1 MEEQN
6 QLLFWRAMGKSVTG
20 AAHKRKNKPC
30 QDAIKWEI
38 LPEAV
43 TLAVSDG
50 HGSEKSLYSHYG
62 SQFAVE
68 ITIQMLKEFYFRFG
82 YAPNNF
88 PLIKRY
94 AEEQI
99 PLMIVQKWA
108 ERVREHYIKNYAD
121 KAEKISTTLEVKK
134 SAGRKEV
141 NETNQRISA
150 TKYNGKS
157 CQILIPDFSDREIE
171 KLPKRPTVSSYDSTL
186 IKYGATLMAVLAT
199 PTFLLFFQLGDGDI
213 IIVEENEVVQRPIPR
228 DERHIANETTS
239 LCMPNA
245 WNNMYVVFWPLEGK
259 NTKLVML
266 STDGYSNSFVSEG
279 AFNQAGV
286 DYMRLIKEQGWD
298 FVKSKLGE
306 WLSEVSE
313 FGSGDDISVGILYS
327 YSQKYLEKL
336 KKDAEE
342 FRKKRLYRKAKQIY
356 DEITHIN
363 TYDYEAWGL
372 RALCCKLLGKHRE
385 ASGCY
390 ENMKRIIKTI
400 NMMKEAR
407 NTLLRKE

>member
-1 MEEQN
+1 MEQQN
-6 QLLFWRAMGKSVTG
+6 QLFFWRAMGKSVTG

-30 QDAIKWEI
+30 QDAIKWEVI
-38 LPEAV
+38 PGAAI
-43 TLAVSDG
+43 LAVSDG

-68 ITIQMLKEFYFRFG
+68 ITIQMLKEYYFRFG

-99 PLMIVQKWA
+99 PFMMVQKWA
-108 ERVREHYIKNYAD
+108 ERVREHYMKNYAD

-134 SAGRKEV
+134 SAGKEEV
-141 NETNQRISA
+141 NEDNKGISA
-150 TKYNGKS
+150 SKYNGKS
-157 CQILIPDFSDREIE
+157 CQVLIPDFSDREIE
-171 KLPKRPTVSSYDSTL
+171 KLPKRPTVNSYDSTL
-186 IKYGATLMAVLAT
+186 IKYGATLLAVLAT

-213 IIVEENEVVQRPIPR
+213 IIVKENGFVQRPIPR

-266 STDGYSNSFVSEG
+266 STDGYSNSFVSQE
-279 AFNQAGV
+279 AFEQAGI
-286 DYMRLIKEQGWD
+286 DYMKLIKEQGWD
-298 FVKSKLGE
+298 YVESKLGG

-313 FGSGDDISVGILYS
+313 LGSGDDITVGILYN
-327 YSQKYLEKL
+327 YSREEVDKLLRKADEYREKRLL
-336 KKDAEE
+336 KKAIN
-342 FRKKRLYRKAKQIY
+342 YY
-356 DEITHIN
+356 DEVTSIN
-363 TYDYEAWGL
+363 PYNMYAWGMKAICL
-372 RALCCKLLGKHRE
+372 NCLGKRRE
-385 ASGCY
+385 ASACY
-390 ENMKRIIKTI
+390 EKMKKLKEIKI
-400 NMMKEAR
+400 
-407 NTLLRKE
+407 

>member
-1 MEEQN
+1 MEQQN

-30 QDAIKWEI
+30 QDAIKWEVI
-38 LPEAV
+38 PGAV
-43 TLAVSDG
+43 ILAVSDG

-68 ITIQMLKEFYFRFG
+68 ITIQILKEFYFRFG

-108 ERVREHYIKNYAD
+108 ERTKEHYMKNYAERT
-121 KAEKISTTLEVKK
+121 EKMFTILEEKK
-134 SAGRKEV
+134 TAGSKEV
-141 NETNQRISA
+141 NGTSQRISA
-150 TKYNGKS
+150 TKYSSN
-157 CQILIPDFSDREIE
+157 CQVLIPDFSNREIE
-171 KLPKRPTVSSYDSTL
+171 KLPRRPTINSYDSTL
-186 IKYGATLMAVLAT
+186 IKYGATLLAVLAT
-199 PTFLLFFQLGDGDI
+199 STFLLFFQLGDGDI
-213 IIVEENEVVQRPIPR
+213 IIVKENGVVQRPIPR

-266 STDGYSNSFVSEG
+266 STDGYSNSFVSQE
-279 AFNQAGV
+279 AFEQAGI
-286 DYMRLIKEQGWD
+286 DYMKLIKEQGWD
-298 FVKSKLGE
+298 YVKSKLEG

-313 FGSGDDISVGILYS
+313 LGSGDDITVGILYN
-327 YSQKYLEKL
+327 YSKEQIDELLRKANEYREKRLL
-336 KKDAEE
+336 KKATN
-342 FRKKRLYRKAKQIY
+342 YY
-356 DEITHIN
+356 DEVISIN
-363 TYDYEAWGL
+363 PYNEYAWGMKATCL
-372 RALCCKLLGKHRE
+372 NYLGKRRE
-385 ASGCY
+385 ASACY
-390 ENMKRIIKTI
+390 QKMKKLKE
-400 NMMKEAR
+400 MKI
-407 NTLLRKE
+407 